1 MAGKTVK
8 LKVSQVIQKGGEKGA
23 DLKLVAGKTY
33 DEDELKKH
41 KIPKSDYEDVEE
53 KK

>member
-8 LKVSQVIQKGGEKGA
+8 LKVSQVIQKAGEKGA
-23 DLKLVAGKTY
+23 DVKLAAGKTY
-33 DEDELKKH
+33 DEDELKKY
-41 KIPKSDYEDVEE
+41 KVPKSDYEEVEE